1 MDQIHIHDLKYN
13 NFNYSNNNPE
23 YRNQY
28 INQQP
33 SMLNE
38 TRFGTTSLDGTIR
51 LWDLSDY
58 SVYFRLFLNP
68 NLTPTCLYFTDECLF
83 SGWSDGKLRNHQI
96 SNSKGKNNLII
107 ELWTI
112 DNVHKN
118 GVSAMTVSKNNRF
131 ICTGGEL
138 GEVRIWEIKS
148 LEMVSTLK
156 EHKSKVT
163 KVELMEND
171 LHLLTTA
178 KDRSI
183 LIWDLTKEQRI
194 SNYQTSMGGV
204 NDFSLNPIDPYM
216 LITVGKDRRI
226 VQWDLRQP
234 KPIKSISSHP
244 LNRSEL
250 EDELFACSISN
261 DGRTLATGGVR
272 GIIRLYDLPNM
283 TFLCE
288 QPAHSETCVNLFFTK
303 NDKHI
308 VSAGSDSQILTYELN
323 YD

>member
-1 MDQIHIHDLKYN
+1 
-13 NFNYSNNNPE
+13 
-23 YRNQY
+23 
-28 INQQP
+28 
-33 SMLNE
+33 
-38 TRFGTTSLDGTIR
+38 
-51 LWDLSDY
+51 
-58 SVYFRLFLNP
+58 
-68 NLTPTCLYFTDECLF
+68 
-83 SGWSDGKLRNHQI
+83 
-96 SNSKGKNNLII
+96 
-107 ELWTI
+107 
-112 DNVHKN
+112 
-118 GVSAMTVSKNNRF
+118 MTVSKNNRF
-131 ICTGGEL
+131 VCTGGEL

-163 KVELMEND
+163 KVQLMEND

-204 NDFSLNPIDPYM
+204 NDFSLSPIDPYL

-226 VQWDLRQP
+226 VHWDLRQP

-244 LNRSEL
+244 NSRSEL
-250 EDELFACSISN
+250 EDELFACCISN
-261 DGRTLATGGVR
+261 DGRLLATGGVK
-272 GIIRLYDLPNM
+272 GVIRIYDLPNM
-283 TFLCE
+283 NFICE

-303 NDKHI
+303 DDKHI

-323 YD
+323 YDL